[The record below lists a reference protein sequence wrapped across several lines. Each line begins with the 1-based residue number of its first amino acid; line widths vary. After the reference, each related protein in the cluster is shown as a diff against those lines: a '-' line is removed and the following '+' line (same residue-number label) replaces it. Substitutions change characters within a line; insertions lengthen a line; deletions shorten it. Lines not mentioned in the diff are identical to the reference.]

1 MVSASNRSDSEPTMC
16 LSLSPAAAPPSPRR
30 PSITVTKASVEEY
43 RDYQEECQAGEQHFY
58 WKGNNYRAAND
69 PSVFTITEKASLC
82 QCLLT
87 IVSS

>member
-43 RDYQEECQAGEQHFY
+43 RDYQEECQAGEQHFD
-58 WKGNNYRAAND
+58 WKCNSNN
-69 PSVFTITEKASLC
+69 
-82 QCLLT
+82 
-87 IVSS
+87 